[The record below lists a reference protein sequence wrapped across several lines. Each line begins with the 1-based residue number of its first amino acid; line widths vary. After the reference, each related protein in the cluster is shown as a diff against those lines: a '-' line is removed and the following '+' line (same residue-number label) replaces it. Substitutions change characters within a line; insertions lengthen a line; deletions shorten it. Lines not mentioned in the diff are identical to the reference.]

1 MGTEGVE
8 MRDENPSAYLTR
20 LRKTLQEVHQLAREN
35 LRSSLCYQKRTYDLK
50 LQQNHYEVGD
60 LVYRL
65 NQVTKKGEC
74 RKLKPIWVGPLI
86 VTEVITPVL
95 LRVRSRKKEQVL
107 HHDKLKICE
116 DRAIPMWMRRLRH
129 QILDLD
135 TTIAYDEAEQED
147 GSAQNGP
154 KVDGNTDSLGLDS
167 LFEVAGNGDAI
178 SG

>member
-1 MGTEGVE
+1 M
-8 MRDENPSAYLTR
+8 
-20 LRKTLQEVHQLAREN
+20 
-35 LRSSLCYQKRTYDLK
+35 
-50 LQQNHYEVGD
+50 
-60 LVYRL
+60 
-65 NQVTKKGEC
+65 
-74 RKLKPIWVGPLI
+74 I

-95 LRVRSRKKEQVL
+95 LRVRSRKEQVL

-116 DRAIPMWMRRLRH
+116 DRAIPMWMRRLWH